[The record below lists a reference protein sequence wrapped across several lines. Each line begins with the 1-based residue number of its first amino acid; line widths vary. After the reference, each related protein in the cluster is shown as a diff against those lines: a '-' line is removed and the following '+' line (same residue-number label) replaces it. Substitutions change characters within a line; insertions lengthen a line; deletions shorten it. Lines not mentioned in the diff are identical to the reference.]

1 MIAAP
6 AKGDRPDADE
16 TREFIT
22 NGRQNANSHP
32 GTWPTP
38 ILVLGKENKFVMIGR
53 AEDGNDCVVAPFT
66 GRIAISI
73 PQILDDEPLH
83 S

>member
-1 MIAAP
+1 MVVATAT
-6 AKGDRPDADE
+6 GDYPDAEE
-16 TREFIT
+16 TRAFIT
-22 NGRQNANSHP
+22 NGRQSVNSHP

-73 PQILDDEPLH
+73 PQILGDEPLH